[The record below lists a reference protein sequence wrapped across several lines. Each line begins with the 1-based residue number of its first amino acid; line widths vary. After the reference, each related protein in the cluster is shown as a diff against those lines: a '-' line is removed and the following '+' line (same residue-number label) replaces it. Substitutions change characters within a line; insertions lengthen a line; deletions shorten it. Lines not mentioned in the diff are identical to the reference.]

1 MRNFICAVLARCGPT
16 APAPNLSAK
25 PVAIIVP
32 FAAGG
37 NVDIT
42 ARLVAPGLGMHWGS
56 PWWSRTSRRR
66 RHHRRRS
73 RGEVAAD
80 GYTLLMGSNSTFSV
94 APSLYPR
101 NPYHPV
107 RDFAPVIMI
116 ASAPFVLVTNPAASA
131 KSVRELVTQAKAAP
145 GKLTMSSAGT
155 GSSNHLVGELFQ
167 DISGAR
173 FTHVPYKGSGQ
184 ALIDLMGGQVDLHFD
199 QITSAASHIQ
209 GGKLRPLLVTAR
221 ARVPMLP
228 DVPTA
233 SEAGYPAFE
242 ATNVTGLIAPAGTPR
257 EVIDRLNA
265 ATQKVIAQAAVR
277 EKFAGI
283 GASATGGTPEEFAAY
298 IRDDLSKWTRIVKE
312 AHVKVDSFLALF
324 CAVGWRPAIA
334 PSPGEDVAHFHHPHP
349 APGARRGFPSTGA
362 FVERCARATRASTR
376 GAQYQARPRTSRSS
390 RRAISTWPWCR

>member
-1 MRNFICAVLARCGPT
+1 MHTVIAR
-16 APAPNLSAK
+16 LSATLALALASAAMAQPYPSK
-25 PVAIIVP
+25 PIKVIVP
-32 FAAGG
+32 FAPGG

-42 ARLVAPGLGMHWGS
+42 ARMVAPALSEALGQPVVVENKPGAGGTIGADLVAKS
-56 PWWSRTSRRR
+56 PP
-66 RHHRRRS
+66 
-73 RGEVAAD
+73 D

-116 ASAPFVLVTNPAASA
+116 ASAPFVLVTHPSLAAKDA
-131 KSVRELVTQAKAAP
+131 RELVALAKAAP

-184 ALIDLMGGQVDLHFD
+184 ALTDLMGGQVDLHFD

-209 GGKLRPLLVTAR
+209 AGKLRPLLVTA
-221 ARVPMLP
+221 AKRVPMLP

-233 SEAGYPAFE
+233 AEAGYAAFE

-257 EVIDRLNA
+257 EIIDKLNA
-265 ATQKVIAQAAVR
+265 AVQKVISQAALR

-283 GASATGGTPEEFAAY
+283 GAEATGGTPEQFGAY
-298 IRDDLSKWTRIVKE
+298 IRDDLSKWTRIVKD
-312 AHVKVDSFLALF
+312 ANVKV
-324 CAVGWRPAIA
+324 
-334 PSPGEDVAHFHHPHP
+334 E
-349 APGARRGFPSTGA
+349 
-362 FVERCARATRASTR
+362 
-376 GAQYQARPRTSRSS
+376 
-390 RRAISTWPWCR
+390 